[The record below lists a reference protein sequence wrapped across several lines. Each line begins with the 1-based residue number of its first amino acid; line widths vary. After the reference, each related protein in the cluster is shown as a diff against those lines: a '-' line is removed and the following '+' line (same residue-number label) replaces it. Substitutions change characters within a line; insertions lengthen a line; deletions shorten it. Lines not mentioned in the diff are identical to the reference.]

1 MATEY
6 WYPETIDSH
15 DINQDNW
22 IPSAGGNENINTRP
36 GGGRAGPLTHDDDSS
51 YISTASGSVWQ
62 DVNLD
67 WPSPMISYD
76 GVLTATWR
84 HRTTAGTPQR
94 RLRFRR
100 PSGSNTTDIRI
111 ITDANRSYQQQ
122 ALLDV
127 STSTHNPSGVAWVL
141 ADFDDNASTNMS
153 IYGPSG
159 VLVTSIWGEIGFSAP
174 AGGGGILFLLGLAG
188 AAALPFVGTFLCLSQ
203 LHEYLEWRRLFH
215 PRHTV
220 LSPAEVS
227 QAWTELKTYRHPA
240 FFLPAVS

>member
-22 IPSAGGNENINTRP
+22 VASAGGNENINTRP

-51 YISTASGSVWQ
+51 YISRVSTAAWQ

-67 WPSPMISYD
+67 WPSPMVSYD
-76 GVLTATWR
+76 GTLTATWR

-122 ALLDV
+122 ALFDV
-127 STSTHNPSGVAWVL
+127 SSSTYNPSGVAWVL

-174 AGGGGILFLLGLAG
+174 AGGGMLFMLGLVG
-188 AAALPFVGTFLCLSQ
+188 ATALPFVGPLLCLSQ
-203 LHEYLEWRRLFH
+203 LLEYLEWRRLFH

-220 LSPAEVS
+220 LSQDEVRS
-227 QAWTELKTYRHPA
+227 AWTQVGEYRAPS
-240 FFLPAVS
+240 FFFQGA